1 MAADPSSASS
11 ASAPASA
18 PAPAHTPTSTVAAP
32 DPGFAVQHIDHV
44 VLRVQDLEAA
54 IVFYRAAL
62 GCTVVRRR
70 DDLGLVH
77 LRLGSSMLDLVAV
90 DGPLGRRGGPAAGAQ
105 GRNVDHLCV
114 RIEPFDEATVHAH
127 LEQLGIGHSGA
138 AQTNFG
144 AEGEGP
150 SIYVTDLDGNSIELK
165 GPPQR

>member
-11 ASAPASA
+11 APA
-18 PAPAHTPTSTVAAP
+18 PAPAPATPE
-32 DPGFAVQHIDHV
+32 PGFAVRHIDHV

-54 IVFYRAAL
+54 IAFYRSTL

-77 LRLGSSMLDLVAV
+77 LRLGTSMLDLVAV
-90 DGPLGRRGGPAAGAQ
+90 DGPLGRRGGPAAGAL
-105 GRNVDHLCV
+105 GRNLDHLCL

-127 LEQLGIGHSGA
+127 LARLGVGHSGA

-150 SIYVTDLDGNSIELK
+150 SIYFNDLDGNSIELK
-165 GPPQR
+165 GPPQLKGPAQR